1 MEGRKKQAPK
11 ERPKRLMDNR
21 KPDRQQ
27 ADGEDKPRRWRRP
40 SRTQAFWLFFVL
52 VMIFVAKFIG
62 SKPSDPQLVSY
73 KQYRQYLEEE
83 RVAEAVIVGEREL
96 KGVLHDRTRF
106 VVNLGPIDAA
116 TKREWE
122 EKGVDFRF
130 EEEPF
135 RWYNFLLS
143 FLPWLLFI
151 AFWIFMLRQMQGG
164 ARGLFSF
171 GKSRAKL
178 LLEDKHKATF
188 DDVAGADEA
197 KKELEEIIEFLKDPH
212 RFQRL
217 GGRIPKGVLMVGP
230 PGTGKT
236 HLARAV
242 AGEAGVPFFSISG
255 SDFVEMF
262 VGVGASRVR
271 DLFEQGKANAPCL
284 IFVDEI
290 DAVGRHRGA
299 GIGGGHDEREQTLN
313 QLLVEMDGFES
324 NDGVILIAA
333 TNRPDVLD
341 PALLRPGRFDRRVV
355 VDLPDVRGREGVLKV
370 HVRKVPLDPDV
381 DLQKVAQGTPGLS
394 GADLENLVNEAALLA
409 SRRDRKTVDMGDFEA
424 AKDKVMLGAER
435 RSMVM
440 TEEDQRLSAYHEA
453 GHALVAK
460 SLKGGPVIGKA
471 TIIPRGQTMGMVS
484 FLADERRSL
493 TETRL
498 KAHLATALGG
508 CAAEKLIFAERSTG
522 AQGDYQQVTRLAR
535 SMVCEW
541 GMNEGLGPLSL
552 GGSDDEVFLG
562 KEFTRSR
569 HLSEETAQAVDREIR
584 KLVVAAEQTALRLLG
599 ESEDKLHSLARALL
613 AYEVLDDAE
622 IDQVLAGEPLSREP
636 VRALSAEDEA

>member
-460 SLKGGPVIGKA
+460 SLKGGPAIGKA

-584 KLVVAAEQTALRLLG
+584 KLVVEAEQTALRLLG
-599 ESEDKLHSLARALL
+599 ESEGKLHSLARALL

-622 IDQVLAGEPLSREP
+622 IDQVLAGEPLSRAP
-636 VRALSAEDEA
+636 VRTLSAEDEA